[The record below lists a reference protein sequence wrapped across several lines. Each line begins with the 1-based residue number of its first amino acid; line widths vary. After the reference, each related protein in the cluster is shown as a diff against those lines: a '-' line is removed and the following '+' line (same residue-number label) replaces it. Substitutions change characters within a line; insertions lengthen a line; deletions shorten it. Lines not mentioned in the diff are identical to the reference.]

1 MYMCT
6 YVFSVI
12 ASILVLVIIC
22 ISYYIGIVV
31 YKHYDT
37 FKLKLLLDKPFHESE
52 LHVHYNAYC
61 MGLHYC
67 VHVKICGDFNLAV
80 EQAFQGLPIECMPF
94 VLCMDY
100 LP

>member
-12 ASILVLVIIC
+12 ASILVLVIIY

-37 FKLKLLLDKPFHESE
+37 FKLKL
-52 LHVHYNAYC
+52 C
-61 MGLHYC
+61 T
-67 VHVKICGDFNLAV
+67 
-80 EQAFQGLPIECMPF
+80 
-94 VLCMDY
+94 
-100 LP
+100 